1 MLKDST
7 AAAAC
12 PVLIQNH
19 CHPVGL
25 CSTSGGCSSTAR
37 AVSLRM
43 RVSSS
48 RRAITRRAR
57 LSQVEV
63 NIKVS
68 PLPRI
73 TLAVACPL
81 RPLYPAPRGSTARRS
96 IGNAIFT
103 SLAGTGRRVRTD
115 CLALCRLSLK
125 LRTVVTIGAGLLQL
139 APDRAIVPMTARNG
153 FRHRAVQP
161 GNGPVEFS
169 VFILNLYQFFAEHID
184 VVYIGGIDVASLACL
199 GKPPVTDPV
208 DDLDREATGQCRRQ
222 YVPKFVHSFIY
233 DLQEVPAR
241 FHVGHH
247 GRHSILYL
255 RDGCCQGAHGGTV
268 GHIGYAGGR
277 NLHGCAYMPDVARC
291 IILRRRCPAIDKVR
305 HREASV
311 EAAVILQQLDEGTVA
326 VGHRPEL
333 AERLVLRGAN
343 LPLPAGGGG
352 KAYVAGVVVA
362 QSPGHSVCCL
372 HSCIHAGGIINLTQ
386 SYTEGTD
393 RAKKCVTV
401 TYNCVTIT
409 HKCVTATPY
418 SVTVPRFF
426 SIHAEVDELC
436 AICNETNLAIQE
448 Q

>member
-37 AVSLRM
+37 TVSLRM

-81 RPLYPAPRGSTARRS
+81 RPLYPAPSGSTARRS

-115 CLALCRLSLK
+115 CLALCTLSLR

-139 APDRAIVPMTARNG
+139 APDRAIVPMTARNS

-161 GNGPVEFS
+161 GRLYLDVRKCLPGGQVGRRQQMHLQILPV
-169 VFILNLYQFFAEHID
+169 L
-184 VVYIGGIDVASLACL
+184 
-199 GKPPVTDPV
+199 V
-208 DDLDREATGQCRRQ
+208 DDAKGMEAHI
-222 YVPKFVHSFIY
+222 PK
-233 DLQEVPAR
+233 L
-241 FHVGHH
+241 
-247 GRHSILYL
+247 L
-255 RDGCCQGAHGGTV
+255 
-268 GHIGYAGGR
+268 
-277 NLHGCAYMPDVARC
+277 
-291 IILRRRCPAIDKVR
+291 
-305 HREASV
+305 
-311 EAAVILQQLDEGTVA
+311 
-326 VGHRPEL
+326 
-333 AERLVLRGAN
+333 LRGGSCSIVSPAHSA
-343 LPLPAGGGG
+343 LPPRR
-352 KAYVAGVVVA
+352 VV
-362 QSPGHSVCCL
+362 STSL
-372 HSCIHAGGIINLTQ
+372 LTQ
-386 SYTEGTD
+386 STFQRIKQAADGHLP
-393 RAKKCVTV
+393 A
-401 TYNCVTIT
+401 
-409 HKCVTATPY
+409 
-418 SVTVPRFF
+418 
-426 SIHAEVDELC
+426 L
-436 AICNETNLAIQE
+436 
-448 Q
+448 

>member
-37 AVSLRM
+37 TVSLRM

-81 RPLYPAPRGSTARRS
+81 RPLYPAPSGSTARRS

-115 CLALCRLSLK
+115 CLALCTLSLR

-139 APDRAIVPMTARNG
+139 APDRAIVPMTARNS

-199 GKPPVTDPV
+199 GKPPVADPV
-208 DDLDREATGQCRRQ
+208 DDLDRETTGQRRRQ

-233 DLQEVPAR
+233 DLQEVPAG

-255 RDGCCQGAHGGTV
+255 RNGCCQGAHGGTV
-268 GHIGYAGGR
+268 GHIGHAGGR

-291 IILRRRCPAIDKVR
+291 IILRRRCPAIDKVG
-305 HREASV
+305 HRAVSI
-311 EAAVILQQLDEGTVA
+311 EAAVILQQLDESTVA
-326 VGHRPEL
+326 VAHRPEL
-333 AERLVLRGAN
+333 AERLVLRGAH
-343 LPLPAGGGG
+343 LPLPTGGGR
-352 KAYVAGVVVA
+352 KSDIAGIVVA
-362 QSPGHSVCCL
+362 QSPGHSVYVL
-372 HSCIHAGGIINLTQ
+372 HS
-386 SYTEGTD
+386 
-393 RAKKCVTV
+393 
-401 TYNCVTIT
+401 
-409 HKCVTATPY
+409 
-418 SVTVPRFF
+418 
-426 SIHAEVDELC
+426 SIHVGYVYQSDAKLHRRMQAYKKACSGYTQVR
-436 AICNETNLAIQE
+436 NRYT
-448 Q
+448 